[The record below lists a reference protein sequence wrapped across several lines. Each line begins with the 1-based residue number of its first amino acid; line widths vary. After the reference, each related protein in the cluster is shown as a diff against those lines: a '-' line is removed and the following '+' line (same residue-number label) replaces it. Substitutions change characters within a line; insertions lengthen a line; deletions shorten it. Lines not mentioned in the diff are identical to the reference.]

1 MSSTGRLAGIWRSD
15 PPPCRA
21 GCTTG
26 KLCCKRRRAFQR
38 VSFLVSIR
46 ARPAA
51 RQWLQDRGSTE
62 GDRPFGAVLWP
73 PNVKKRRPLDIV
85 LFGRERFGQNPHFQ
99 HRPSSRHGRRAGI
112 FPESGCLAQCKF
124 IHPRILEHRRA
135 ESSLR
140 TAKPVKRDIPK
151 DAPFDGRAGWSRY
164 CLVSKIKSPQSSRPK
179 PKPSEVGSV

>member
-26 KLCCKRRRAFQR
+26 KLCCKGDALF
-38 VSFLVSIR
+38 SASPFLVSIR

-51 RQWLQDRGSTE
+51 RQWLRDRGSTE

-99 HRPSSRHGRRAGI
+99 HRPSSRHGRRAGV

-124 IHPRILEHRRA
+124 IHPRILEHRRR
-135 ESSLR
+135 SHPSGQR
-140 TAKPVKRDIPK
+140 NPSKGTSQK
-151 DAPFDGRAGWSRY
+151 DAPFMAG
-164 CLVSKIKSPQSSRPK
+164 P
-179 PKPSEVGSV
+179 VGVDIAS